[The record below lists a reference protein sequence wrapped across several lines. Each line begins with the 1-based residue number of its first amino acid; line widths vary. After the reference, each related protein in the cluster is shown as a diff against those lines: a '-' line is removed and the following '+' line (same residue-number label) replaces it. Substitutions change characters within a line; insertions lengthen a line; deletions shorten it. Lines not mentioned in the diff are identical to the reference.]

1 MQKETLLK
9 LLSSR
14 PALWFLFLFNL
25 TIAMVV
31 GIGGHRLHIHGHT
44 LHTSQQVMTSIGMA
58 VVALGAGAGLL
69 RGRRAGPNARP
80 GPRQPGRRELPY
92 R

>member
-1 MQKETLLK
+1 MK

-25 TIAMVV
+25 TIALVV
-31 GIGGHRLHIHGHT
+31 GIGGERLHLHGA
-44 LHTSQQVMTSIGMA
+44 QQYMTSIGMA

-69 RGRRAGPNARP
+69 RRP
-80 GPRQPGRRELPY
+80 GATPDAYASSRQPGKPELPY
-92 R
+92 RR